1 MISSPVV
8 FADRLACRAAGVLRV
23 SHLYL
28 VYAYSASGEGEAL
41 SG

>member
-1 MISSPVV
+1 MIASPVV
-8 FADRLACRAAGVLRV
+8 FAESLACRAAGVLSV

-28 VYAYSASGEGEAL
+28 VYAYWTSGEGEAL